1 VIKRPQ
7 KPKKPTPLPAKAGQ
21 PVHGEITMAQERLIG
36 RTIVSWSK
44 LEAAIDHTMWSFLNL
59 DIGNGRKF
67 TTSMNADRKIG
78 FLRLLAETY
87 LDGEQL
93 STILDTID
101 TIDLCRDDRN
111 FIAHGT
117 WFRSGP
123 DKEHLVFSIR
133 VKTNPDDVVAES
145 FPGTRLRELIV
156 KIERSRA
163 VLSRLKK
170 QLDSRE

>member
-1 VIKRPQ
+1 MTKRPQ
-7 KPKKPTPLPAKAGQ
+7 KPKKPTPIPVRSGQ
-21 PVHGEITMAQERLIG
+21 PLAGTVTMVQERLIG
-36 RTIVSWSK
+36 RTIVFWSK
-44 LEAAIDHTMWSFLNL
+44 LEAAIDQTIWRFLNF

-67 TTSMNADRKIG
+67 TTPMNAERKVG

-123 DKEHLVFSIR
+123 DKEHLVFAIR
-133 VKTNPDDVVAES
+133 VKTNPDDVIANH
-145 FPGTRLRELIV
+145 FR
-156 KIERSRA
+156 
-163 VLSRLKK
+163 VLGYGN
-170 QLDSRE
+170 